1 MVPDAPG
8 KHRRFEAEPF
18 STGEYLASPV
28 DAAGPQWDPG
38 NGAVLGPQPSDIA
51 GTRAVS
57 TLPARVAPEWPPD
70 LGGSMPWPQ
79 WDGPPPD
86 LPSDHPSAP
95 VPRVRMPVA
104 PSGTGP
110 SRGANPGSRP
120 AQQAPGAG
128 APRLPQRQPGRQ
140 PSPASGRPGAHPQGY
155 DTGQYPAQ
163 TGRPTRQGPRP
174 NGRPQSYGPG
184 PGNAR
189 PQGFGP
195 GPAQGYDTGQYP
207 AQTGRPTRQGPRP
220 GARPQGFGPGNAPP
234 QGYGPGNA
242 PPQGYGPGPA
252 NAAAQGY
259 ALAQGYTQ
267 EPDYV
272 PDPSQPHYGARRL
285 YAVPDNA
292 TRDGMAEMQASG
304 TVGFARQPGY
314 DDGGRA
320 AAIRQQALNE
330 AAAIRQAA
338 ERDAASIMQEATA
351 LRAAT
356 EQEAARMRAV
366 ITSLSGQLS
375 QMSAFATENLASPGG
390 APAALAAAATAALVA
405 APPAALPAGPATRP
419 ERPATRPRPATAPG
433 KSTGTQGRQAKAA
446 KKMVALLATL
456 VTVGVVSGV
465 AEIALHGGPF
475 FIFRANGAGASETG
489 PVENQGPGQPDA
501 PGAHHVQPPTGKH
514 AKN

>member
-128 APRLPQRQPGRQ
+128 APRLPQRQPGGQ

-174 NGRPQSYGPG
+174 NGR
-184 PGNAR
+184 
-189 PQGFGP
+189 
-195 GPAQGYDTGQYP
+195 
-207 AQTGRPTRQGPRP
+207 
-220 GARPQGFGPGNAPP
+220 P

-351 LRAAT
+351 LRVAT